1 VSPPRF
7 ALGFALYHRHD
18 LSRDPAPLAALLE
31 RPVGDE
37 LLEARLTR
45 VRTTKAGDVKFGA
58 ARKYRREEL
67 LAAIGAGE
75 VGGLILSSPSRADGS
90 SAAGL
95 YLDTPPERALSDEE
109 RARACPYL
117 VKATFDGEEL
127 PTEAAEEA
135 LVAAFVSFAE
145 ALGARAGVVLVA
157 GSVDDAYTAVT
168 GAGTGSSTL
177 GDEEK
182 ARARRALSQRDE
194 LGRVARAPEWGTLLS
209 AEHLRALGGEAWL
222 GRQECARV
230 VQLAHG
236 AVFLQLTRRGEE
248 LAGAEARAR
257 RARLEQAMAPV
268 LAG

>member
-1 VSPPRF
+1 MSTPRF
-7 ALGFALYHRHD
+7 ALGVALYHRHD

-31 RPVGDE
+31 RPVGDGP
-37 LLEARLTR
+37 LDARLTR
-45 VRTTKAGDVKFGA
+45 VRAAKAGEVKFGA

-67 LAAIGAGE
+67 LATLGAGE
-75 VGGLILSSPSRADGS
+75 VGGLILSSPSRDDGS
-90 SAAGL
+90 SAAAL
-95 YLDTPPERALSDEE
+95 YLDLPPERAWSDEE
-109 RARACPYL
+109 RARACPSL
-117 VKATFDGEEL
+117 VKATFDAEAL
-127 PTEAAEEA
+127 PTEAAEESF
-135 LVAAFVSFAE
+135 VAAFLSCAE

-177 GDEEK
+177 GEEEK
-182 ARARRALSQRDE
+182 ARARRALSRRDE

-209 AEHLRALGGEAWL
+209 AEHLRLLGGEAWL

-230 VQLAHG
+230 VHLAHG

-248 LAGAEARAR
+248 MAGAEAQAR

-268 LAG
+268 LEG